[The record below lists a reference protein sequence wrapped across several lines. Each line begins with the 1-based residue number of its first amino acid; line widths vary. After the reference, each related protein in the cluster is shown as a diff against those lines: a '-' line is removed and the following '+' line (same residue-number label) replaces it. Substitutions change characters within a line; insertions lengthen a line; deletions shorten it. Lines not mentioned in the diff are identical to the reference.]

1 MYIVI
6 YTSPAPTREPE
17 SKGGGDF
24 VNNYEVMYIVKPV
37 EEETFEALVAK
48 FDALINNN
56 GGTVEKTDRWGKK
69 HLAYEINDIAE
80 GLYVLVTFSAEPKVV
95 KELDRVMKIT
105 DEVLRHMIIR
115 KGE

>member
-1 MYIVI
+1 MR
-6 YTSPAPTREPE
+6 A
-17 SKGGGDF
+17 
-24 VNNYEVMYIVKPV
+24 YEVMYIIRPV
-37 EEETFEALVAK
+37 EEDAIEAIIKK
-48 FDALINNN
+48 FDDLIAAN

-69 HLAYEINDIAE
+69 HLAYEIDDLSE
-80 GLYVLVTFSAEPKVV
+80 GFYVLVTFNAEPVAV

>member
-6 YTSPAPTREPE
+6 YTSPAPIRGPK

-37 EEETFEALVAK
+37 EEEAFEALVAK
-48 FDALINNN
+48 FDNLINNN

-69 HLAYEINDIAE
+69 RLAYEIDDIAE
-80 GLYVLVTFSAEPKVV
+80 GLYVLVTFSAEPKTV

-105 DEVLRHMIIR
+105 DEILRHMIIR